1 MTMSNFQAAL
11 FDSAQRIARS
21 VAAVL
26 PQSCALCTAP
36 CGSALVCAPCHHA
49 LPWMAPACPCCA
61 LPSPQG
67 AACDTPCGRCL
78 AQPPPWGC
86 VSAAFA
92 YAYPL
97 DRLVVALKYRG
108 VVAYADFFAE
118 ALAPRVSVHTDA
130 LVAIPL
136 TPARQRARGFNQA
149 DEIARRLA
157 RACGLPL
164 RHDLTRVH
172 ESPAQA
178 ASGRR
183 ERMRNMRNAFMA
195 RPALRGKRIAIVD
208 DVLTTGA
215 TLAAA
220 ANALR
225 RAGAEVA
232 GAFVVA
238 RTLGI
243 ASQ

>member
-1 MTMSNFQAAL
+1 
-11 FDSAQRIARS
+11 
-21 VAAVL
+21 
-26 PQSCALCTAP
+26 
-36 CGSALVCAPCHHA
+36 
-49 LPWMAPACPCCA
+49 MAPACPCCA

-67 AACDTPCGRCL
+67 AAAGTPCGRCL
-78 AQPPPWGC
+78 AQPPAWGRL
-86 VSAAFA
+86 SAAFA

-97 DRLVVALKYRG
+97 DRLVVAMKYRG

-118 ALAPRVSVHTDA
+118 ALAARMNVDVDA

-164 RHDLTRVH
+164 RHDLARVH

-183 ERMRNMRNAFMA
+183 ERLRNMRDAFTA
-195 RPALRGKRIAIVD
+195 QAALAGKRVAMVD

-220 ANALR
+220 AHALR
-225 RAGAEVA
+225 RAGAEVV

-238 RTLGI
+238 RTLGA